1 MSAPAMAA
9 MEEGAE
15 PGSRAELGE
24 MADIL
29 PLPPPPA
36 AVPWPPLAG
45 ALVVAL
51 VVAVVAVRHLN
62 HPLGRLGRRLR
73 AGRISPREAAHVL
86 ARHAGAGASRRRLDA
101 LRFGRQGPDADQ
113 VLGLLEEV
121 RRGR

>member
-1 MSAPAMAA
+1 MSTSATAA
-9 MEEGAE
+9 MEQGALA
-15 PGSRAELGE
+15 GRGAGLGE

-36 AVPWPPLAG
+36 AMPWPPLAG
-45 ALVVAL
+45 ALVMAL
-51 VVAVVAVRHLN
+51 VVAVVAARHLN

-73 AGRISPREAAHVL
+73 AGRISPREAAHEL
-86 ARHAGAGASRRRLDA
+86 ARHAGAGPSRRRLDA
-101 LRFGRQGPDADQ
+101 LRFGRRGPDAAE